1 MVPSGGC
8 VCSAGPSVTSQSWA
22 VKVWITPGRD
32 TSYDAFTWRWRWRRD
47 AREVTPARASEDTQ
61 VSLSHS
67 LHLSLSLSHS
77 LHLSLSV
84 CVSSLLHV
92 PHLISCHQAGWWGSC
107 TCRRAQLSSLT
118 SGTPVP
124 QCAAPLLMAPSEH
137 GTSKMSVQHLFISIW
152 LSYSINRQKNSFYP
166 KIQIQVLPA
175 HLHADANSGKVFFF
189 VVHKTFCSNSTA
201 AKSTKQLKWT
211 WTIKRLLTPHP
222 SQSKCLRPWG
232 FRADLKIHY
241 ITVELVHPLQR
252 GWALTYLAL

>member
-1 MVPSGGC
+1 MCLQRWTFCNIAVLGSEGVDHSWKRYFLRRLHLEMKMTKGRTGGYTC
-8 VCSAGPSVTSQSWA
+8 
-22 VKVWITPGRD
+22 K
-32 TSYDAFTWRWRWRRD
+32 
-47 AREVTPARASEDTQ
+47 
-61 VSLSHS
+61 SLRGHTGIS
-67 LHLSLSLSHS
+67 LSLSLSP
-77 LHLSLSV
+77 SLSVCV

-175 HLHADANSGKVFFF
+175 HLHADANSGKGFF
-189 VVHKTFCSNSTA
+189 
-201 AKSTKQLKWT
+201 L
-211 WTIKRLLTPHP
+211 
-222 SQSKCLRPWG
+222 
-232 FRADLKIHY
+232 
-241 ITVELVHPLQR
+241 
-252 GWALTYLAL
+252 

>member
-61 VSLSHS
+61 VSLS
-67 LHLSLSLSHS
+67 LSHS
-77 LHLSLSV
+77 LHLSLCV
-84 CVSSLLHV
+84 CVCVCLLFFMS
-92 PHLISCHQAGWWGSC
+92 LISSPAIRQGGGVRVPAGE
-107 TCRRAQLSSLT
+107 LSS
-118 SGTPVP
+118 
-124 QCAAPLLMAPSEH
+124 APSPLERQCH
-137 GTSKMSVQHLFISIW
+137 SVQRLCWWHRPSMEHPKC
-152 LSYSINRQKNSFYP
+152 QCNSFLYP
-166 KIQIQVLPA
+166 YDFHTALTDRRTAFTPKFKFRCYLLTFMQMQIQV
-175 HLHADANSGKVFFF
+175 KFFFF

-241 ITVELVHPLQR
+241 LHPHCTVELVHPLQR